1 MEDLGGAVLGLRVLH
16 KGGTQKQCGG
26 ENSVQEKRA
35 GIFIILMIKH

>member
-16 KGGTQKQCGG
+16 KGGRGMQKQCAV

-35 GIFIILMIKH
+35 VRDGKFF